1 MAWDTAVLDMSIRIW
16 IEKILLII
24 HIRSLDENALAR
36 RVYEEQKKNSW
47 PGLSSETSL
56 LCQTLSIEDCNLTK
70 LGKTSYR
77 KILLPACHKNNE
89 EKLRNF
95 AKGKCE
101 RINHEEY
108 GKKEYIGSKKIS
120 QVMDLSRTR
129 FGLQPFAGNYSN
141 DRRFAKKP
149 YGFACVGRREKRSN
163 IFCLDIVKS
172 MVT

>member
-1 MAWDTAVLDMSIRIW
+1 MLWETCCVPSMMHGAGTWVEMSKSTEKRLNKLQCWFVRLILKIGQGSTVSGLLWDTALLDFGLRVW
-16 IEKILLII
+16 IEKVMLII

-47 PGLSSETSL
+47 PGLASETSL

-77 KILLPACHKNNE
+77 KILLPACHKKNE

-108 GKKEYIGSKKIS
+108 GKK
-120 QVMDLSRTR
+120 
-129 FGLQPFAGNYSN
+129 
-141 DRRFAKKP
+141 
-149 YGFACVGRREKRSN
+149 N
-163 IFCLDIVKS
+163 I
-172 MVT
+172 